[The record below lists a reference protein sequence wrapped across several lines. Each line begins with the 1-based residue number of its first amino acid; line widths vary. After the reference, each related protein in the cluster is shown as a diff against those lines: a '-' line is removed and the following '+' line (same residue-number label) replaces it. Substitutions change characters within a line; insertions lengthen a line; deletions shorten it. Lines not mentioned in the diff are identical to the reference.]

1 MKKVICFLS
10 MKKKKYVVFRQTYQ
24 SQLRRDSLSVL
35 GVPVESQESVQLR
48 HHNSHTDVESEEV
61 SQAIADGTKQL
72 DFNQG
77 VNIPCEKQKMVN
89 SGLEKHPSPFS
100 DLNSMK
106 GSLTSVLSSK
116 MYIGSRSFLFF
127 LYI

>member
-10 MKKKKYVVFRQTYQ
+10 MKKKCCISSTYQ
-24 SQLRRDSLSVL
+24 SQLRRDSLPVL

-48 HHNSHTDVESEEV
+48 HHDSNTDVESEEV

-77 VNIPCEKQKMVN
+77 VNIPCEKQSNAM
-89 SGLEKHPSPFS
+89 
-100 DLNSMK
+100 
-106 GSLTSVLSSK
+106 GSLHLIYLGKSLDFFTLSPPP
-116 MYIGSRSFLFF
+116 FF
-127 LYI
+127 FPEVIM